1 MQLGEAPVKLQMN
14 GTSTAGTGPD
24 LAGFPGLVY
33 APTQWGEG
41 VRCGSNGQDALS
53 VAQAVDAV
61 SIGVAAATAG
71 VSLNEALDSYK
82 WAKKQGLI

>member
-24 LAGFPGLVY
+24 LTEFPDLVY
-33 APTQWGEG
+33 APAQWGEG

-53 VAQAVDAV
+53 VARAVDAV
-61 SIGVAAATAG
+61 SIGVAAATAR
-71 VSLNEALDSYK
+71 VSLSEALDAYK